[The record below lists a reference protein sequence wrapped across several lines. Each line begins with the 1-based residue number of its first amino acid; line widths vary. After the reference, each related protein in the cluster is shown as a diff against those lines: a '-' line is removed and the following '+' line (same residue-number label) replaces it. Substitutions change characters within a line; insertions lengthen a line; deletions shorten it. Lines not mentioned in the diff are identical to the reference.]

1 MSSHSEADIARQTSD
16 VRKVP
21 TTGRMHRS
29 NRMLLNGQYLWRWT
43 SEPRQTHRRLF
54 WPGAVTADRSYYT
67 KNAVVRS
74 INQ

>member
-1 MSSHSEADIARQTSD
+1 
-16 VRKVP
+16 
-21 TTGRMHRS
+21 
-29 NRMLLNGQYLWRWT
+29 MLLNGQYLWRWT